1 MAEVFELFR
10 LSLLQRDAVELFE
23 DREITREQYL
33 RKVFGQEIEFLHYAT
48 EFHFV
53 PGEFSASEDVLLGR
67 IGRAVVLEDNLSPS
81 EGYIES
87 EYPTHRAAVLV
98 LDPRDH
104 PDGQKLALQNR
115 VGKPL
120 SLVKALVQRIND
132 THPGSRYHIEVEPI
146 FDAQSFWRWAAE
158 NQGEITS
165 LTFEFVTPNGL
176 WSADTDLKEELAV
189 FHKSIGADVVATTFK
204 SDDGIKIDSKKVQE
218 GVEYAEKGSG
228 RIKARARNNKRFDS
242 ITKRKVVKLK
252 VRKKSKEPLLVRAL
266 QRVKEILGR
275 E

>member
-1 MAEVFELFR
+1 
-10 LSLLQRDAVELFE
+10 
-23 DREITREQYL
+23 
-33 RKVFGQEIEFLHYAT
+33 
-48 EFHFV
+48 
-53 PGEFSASEDVLLGR
+53 
-67 IGRAVVLEDNLSPS
+67 
-81 EGYIES
+81 
-87 EYPTHRAAVLV
+87 LV